1 MRSGNAAT
9 PPIYTA
15 NTAST
20 PTRFTGPPPSCDL
33 EAYSR
38 QSEKTFGILESMTTG
53 IDQNLLAMF
62 KEIFIS
68 TEVPE
73 AVE

>member
-1 MRSGNAAT
+1 M
-9 PPIYTA
+9 
-15 NTAST
+15 
-20 PTRFTGPPPSCDL
+20 TGPPPSYDL

-38 QSEKTFGILESMTTG
+38 QSEKTFGILENMTAG

>member
-1 MRSGNAAT
+1 M
-9 PPIYTA
+9 
-15 NTAST
+15 
-20 PTRFTGPPPSCDL
+20 TGPPPSCDL

>member
-1 MRSGNAAT
+1 M
-9 PPIYTA
+9 
-15 NTAST
+15 
-20 PTRFTGPPPSCDL
+20 TGPPPSCDL

-73 AVE
+73 VVGARNRLDLLLRAPSLVTRVADS